1 MTAPVDRLLWALE
14 TPGGDVRCL
23 MVTCCSGAELQVI
36 ENDAITIRE
45 LYPEKSD
52 LYERARQLRAR
63 FETADGG

>member
-1 MTAPVDRLLWALE
+1 
-14 TPGGDVRCL
+14 

-63 FETADGG
+63 FETADAG